1 MVSTNWSALKNGHNI
16 CRLIL
21 DHMDY
26 RHMLFIDYLKTEGKG
41 WTFNIW
47 TVWLA
52 LTPFIRMKY
61 NSINHTLCQ
70 KKMKGFK
77 KDLLVTHIRATPLRT
92 NERWRWVWCKRNNE
106 KCIWQINI
114 LKAMSIIPYI
124 YDSNNGCHNNLAI
137 IHNRRTIKSNFISKN
152 KVSKQTK
159 HGEKNVQ
166 KSKRRHR

>member
-1 MVSTNWSALKNGHNI
+1 MVSINWSALKNGHSI

-26 RHMLFIDYLKTEGKG
+26 RHMLFIDYSKTEGKG
-41 WTFNIW
+41 CTFNVW

-52 LTPFIRMKY
+52 LTPFLRMKY

-70 KKMKGFK
+70 KKWKGLK
-77 KDLLVTHIRATPLRT
+77 KTPHHPHKRVTTLPT
-92 NERWRWVWCKRNNE
+92 NGRGRWDWCKRNNE

-166 KSKRRHR
+166 KSKRRRR